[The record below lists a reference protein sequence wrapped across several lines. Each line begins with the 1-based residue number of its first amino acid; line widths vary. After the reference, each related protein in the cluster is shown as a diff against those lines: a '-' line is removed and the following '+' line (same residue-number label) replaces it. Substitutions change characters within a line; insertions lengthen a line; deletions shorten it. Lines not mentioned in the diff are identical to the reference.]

1 MRCVITNKVQF
12 TKTKAKKLVKEI
24 ENMDH
29 SYKCNHCNK
38 YHISSTSYKEMN
50 ERKKSKNKNS

>member
-1 MRCVITNKVQF
+1 MRCSITNKVQL
-12 TKTKAKKLVKEI
+12 TKTKAKRLVKEI
-24 ENMDH
+24 EN